1 MCTMKTRRA
10 NLIVLIIFSLMIC
23 YIASCAGAKLEIEPI
38 ALSEN
43 PKEQV
48 NRLDN
53 ALSNARKNQVNVL
66 SPTWFEKAEGS
77 YYVAKETLEGGGEL
91 TKINEKVALG
101 QAQLKR
107 ALEIAELSRS
117 QLSDVL
123 KARELART
131 AGATNQVESY
141 MEIESHFLE
150 LTEAIEDNNME
161 WAQKNKNNVSQEF
174 RLLEL
179 QAIKLNTIGKVK
191 QLIAQAER
199 EKAEKQ
205 VPRTL
210 HETMA
215 TYRQAD
221 TYIAKHRYDEQEIQS
236 QANEALFQARRLI
249 QLNKESKNLQTMNPE
264 ELTLWVEKILYGITK
279 QLPAPDMRNESFD
292 IQYQNIIGS
301 IAGVQKDHEFMVNK
315 VKEQRTEMDEMNRKI
330 ASLEGKTRE
339 EQAEKERLAA
349 EKKFQQLFV
358 EVQHF
363 FNEEEAEV
371 YKKGNQLIL
380 RLRSIQFPVGSYVLM
395 PNNYELLSKVQRT
408 IRVFGEPHVMIEG
421 HTDSTGSDAVNE
433 QLSQQRAESVR
444 QYLISNESLPA
455 KKIVSVGYGSTR
467 PLASNESEKGR
478 AINRRIDVLIIPQLH
493 PEM

>member
-1 MCTMKTRRA
+1 MKTRRA

-23 YIASCAGAKLEIEPI
+23 YIASCAGSKLEIEPI

-77 YYVAKETLEGGGEL
+77 FSVAKETLESGGEIS
-91 TKINEKVALG
+91 KIIENVALG

-107 ALEIAELSRS
+107 ALEIAKLSRS
-117 QLSDVL
+117 QLSEVI
-123 KARELART
+123 KARDLART

-141 MEIESHFLE
+141 VEIESQFLE
-150 LTEAIEDNNME
+150 LTEAIEDDNMD
-161 WAQKNKNNVSQEF
+161 WAQKNKDKVSQEF
-174 RLLEL
+174 RRLEL

-191 QLIAQAER
+191 KLIEQAER
-199 EKAEKQ
+199 EKAGKQ
-205 VPRTL
+205 VPLTL
-210 HETMA
+210 HETRL
-215 TYRQAD
+215 TYRHAD
-221 TYIAKHRYDEQEIQS
+221 TYIAKHRYDKQEMQS
-236 QANEALFQARRLI
+236 QANEALFQAQRLI
-249 QLNKESKNLQTMNPE
+249 QLNKESKHLQTMSPE
-264 ELTLWVEKILYGITK
+264 ELTLWVEKIL
-279 QLPAPDMRNESFD
+279 
-292 IQYQNIIGS
+292 QYQNIIGS
-301 IAGVQKDHEFMVNK
+301 IAAVQKDHEFMVDK
-315 VKEQRTEMDEMNRKI
+315 VKEQRAEMDEMNRKI

-358 EVQHF
+358 KVQHF
-363 FNEEEAEV
+363 FEPEEAEV

-380 RLRSIQFPVGSYVLM
+380 RLRSIQFPVGSYALM

-408 IRVFGEPHVMIEG
+408 IRIFGEPHVMIEG

-444 QYLISNESLPA
+444 QYLINNESLPA

-467 PLASNESEKGR
+467 PLASNKTEKGR
-478 AINRRIDVLIIPQLH
+478 AINRRIDVIIIPQPH
-493 PEM
+493 PGM

>member
-1 MCTMKTRRA
+1 MKTRRA

-23 YIASCAGAKLEIEPI
+23 CIASCAGSKLEIEPI

-77 YYVAKETLEGGGEL
+77 FSVAKETLESGGEIS
-91 TKINEKVALG
+91 KIIENVALG
-101 QAQLKR
+101 QAQIKR
-107 ALEIAELSRS
+107 ALEIADRSRR
-117 QLSDVL
+117 QLSDVI
-123 KARELART
+123 KARDLARN

-141 MEIESHFLE
+141 VEIESKFLD
-150 LTEAIEDNNME
+150 LTEAIEDDNMD
-161 WAQKNKNNVSQEF
+161 WAEKNKDKVTQDF
-174 RLLEL
+174 RRLEL
-179 QAIKLNTIGKVK
+179 QAIKLNTIGQVK
-191 QLIAQAER
+191 KLIEQAEQ

-210 HETMA
+210 HETKL
-215 TYRQAD
+215 TYRHAD
-221 TYIAKHRYDEQEIQS
+221 RYIAKHRYDEQEIQS

-249 QLNKESKNLQTMNPE
+249 QLNKESKRLQTMNPE
-264 ELTLWVEKILYGITK
+264 ELTLWVEKILHGITK

-301 IAGVQKDHEFMVNK
+301 IAAVQKDHEFMVNK
-315 VKEQRTEMDEMNRKI
+315 VKEQRAEMDEMNRKI

-358 EVQHF
+358 EVQNF
-363 FNEEEAEV
+363 FKPEEAEV

-380 RLRSIQFPVGSYVLM
+380 RLRGIQFPVGSYALM

-444 QYLISNESLPA
+444 QYLINNESLPA
-455 KKIVSVGYGSTR
+455 KNIVSVGYGSTR
-467 PLASNESEKGR
+467 PLASNKTEKGR
-478 AINRRIDVLIIPQLH
+478 AINRRIDLIIIPQPH
-493 PEM
+493 SEM